1 MNGPRK
7 LLLAVMFVI
16 LAASFSAASDIY
28 IAQNATGGNTGADCA
43 DAHAASWFNS
53 SSNWGSSAG
62 KIGPGTTV
70 HLCGTFTAPAG
81 SSGYLTFQASGTS
94 GNPITLLFES
104 GAVLTA
110 TYWSGPVISVGAN
123 NYVTI
128 NGGTNGII
136 QATANGTNMANH
148 QDNGAGVDCGSVNIC
163 SDILVENLTIANLYV
178 HACSESSSYTAC
190 TDGGGGNTLGIRVW
204 AETTTRSITT
214 LSTTFTGL

>member
-16 LAASFSAASDIY
+16 LAATFSAASDIY

-53 SSNWGSSAG
+53 SSNWGSGSG

-81 SSGYLTFQASGTS
+81 SSGYLTFQGSGLS

-110 TYWSGPVISVGAN
+110 PYWSGPAVLIGAH
-123 NYVTI
+123 NYVTVD
-128 NGGTNGII
+128 GGTNGII
-136 QATANGTNMANH
+136 QATANGTDLANQ
-148 QDNGAGVDCGSVNIC
+148 QDGGTGVDCGSVNMC
-163 SDILVENLTIANLYV
+163 SNVRVQNLTIADLYV
-178 HACSESSSYTAC
+178 HACPKSTSYTAC
-190 TDGGGGNTLGIRVW
+190 TDAGGGNTLGIRLW
-204 AETTTRSITT
+204 RKQRHD
-214 LSTTFTGL
+214 L